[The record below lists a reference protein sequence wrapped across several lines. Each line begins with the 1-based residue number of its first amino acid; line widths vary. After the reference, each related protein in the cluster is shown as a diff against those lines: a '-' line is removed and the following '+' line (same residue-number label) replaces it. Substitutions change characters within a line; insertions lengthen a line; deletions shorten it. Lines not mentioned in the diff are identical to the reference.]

1 MPRCGGRHGD
11 LWPRGDWSLPGQV
24 TRPVMVVQPGEE
36 PRLLESR
43 NLILGVFPDPMDMGS
58 TLDVELRPKDRI
70 ILYTDGITDVFD
82 SRGEK
87 LGVEGLERFVLETS
101 VLPFGEMKQAILD
114 RVAAWRE
121 GPPTEDISLV
131 LVEAS

>member
-1 MPRCGGRHGD
+1 M
-11 LWPRGDWSLPGQV
+11 
-24 TRPVMVVQPGEE
+24 
-36 PRLLESR
+36 
-43 NLILGVFPDPMDMGS
+43 
-58 TLDVELRPKDRI
+58 
-70 ILYTDGITDVFD
+70 FD

-87 LGVEGLERFVLETS
+87 LGVEGLQRFVLETS

>member
-11 LWPRGDWSLPGQV
+11 LWPRGEWSLPGQV

-82 SRGEK
+82 SRGK
-87 LGVEGLERFVLETS
+87 SSASKACRDSCSRLPSCHS
-101 VLPFGEMKQAILD
+101 VK
-114 RVAAWRE
+114 
-121 GPPTEDISLV
+121 
-131 LVEAS
+131 